1 MNDDKMPL
9 SPWWGGGMLLFFY
22 LVLTAGP
29 LILALLLSTP
39 EVEEN
44 FLFRSGTALALVG
57 FPVLVGQ
64 VILAARLKIVDRVFG
79 MNNVYV
85 FHKTM
90 AMVVGFILILH
101 PFLLA
106 ASRGHWGLLTRFDQ
120 PWYLLLGKINLV
132 LLLTTITISTLYK
145 QLHMKYEQWRSLH
158 NLIAV
163 LLITLGFL
171 HSLYIGDDLEH
182 LTMRLVWG
190 GLLAIAA
197 AGYLYHKVIGPW
209 LRRRHPFH
217 IAALDREGSKV
228 WTIKLTPPPGERPL
242 EYLPGQFQFL
252 TFYHSPVTRSEE
264 HPFTISSSPTNRE
277 FHTSTIKESGDFTS
291 TIGQLKVGDPVGVQ
305 APFGRFTYLE
315 HPEEDDLVFIAGGI
329 GITPLMSMLR
339 YMRDTGT
346 NKHVLLLYANRR
358 EEDIVF
364 RSELQAMA
372 DTNKPQLRI
381 VHVLSQAAEN
391 WAGERGHVNLDLIRK
406 YSESSLE
413 DKIFY
418 ICGPPPM
425 MDQIILALIRGGVRS
440 SQVRSE
446 RFDL

>member
-1 MNDDKMPL
+1 MNNDKKPL
-9 SPWWGGGMLLFFY
+9 SPWWGGAMLLFFY
-22 LVLTAGP
+22 LLLTAGP
-29 LILALLLSTP
+29 LILTLLLAQ
-39 EVEEN
+39 EEEEN
-44 FLFRSGTALALVG
+44 FFTLSGAALALIG
-57 FPVLVGQ
+57 FPILVGQ
-64 VILAARLKIVDRVFG
+64 VLLASRLKIVDRVFG

-106 ASRGHWGLLTRFDQ
+106 ASGNNWGLLTRFDQ

-145 QLHMKYEQWRSLH
+145 QLHLTYEQWRSLH

-163 LLITLGFL
+163 LLLTFGFL
-171 HSLYIGDDLEH
+171 HSMYIGEDLKRP
-182 LTMRLVWG
+182 TMQLVWG
-190 GLLAIAA
+190 LLLAIAA
-197 AGYLYHKVIGPW
+197 AGYLYHKVVGPW
-209 LRRRHPFH
+209 LRRRHPFR
-217 IAALDREGSKV
+217 IAALVQEAPKV
-228 WTIKLTPPPGERPL
+228 WTIKLTPPSGEQPL
-242 EYLPGQFQFL
+242 EYIPGQFQFL
-252 TFYHSPVTRSEE
+252 TFYHSPVARSEE
-264 HPFTISSSPTNRE
+264 HPFTISSSPASRE
-277 FHTSTIKESGDFTS
+277 YHTSTIKESGDFTS
-291 TIGQLKVGDPVGVQ
+291 TIGQLKAGDPVGVQ

-329 GITPLMSMLR
+329 GITPFMSMLR

-346 NKHVLLLYANRR
+346 NKRVLLLYANRR

-372 DTNKPQLRI
+372 DAHQPQLQI
-381 VHVLSQAAEN
+381 VHILSQAAEG
-391 WAGERGHVNLDLIRK
+391 WTGEKGHVNLDLIRK
-406 YSESSLE
+406 YCESSM
-413 DKIFY
+413 KGKVFY

-425 MDQIILALIRGGVRS
+425 MDQIIPALIRAGLQS

>member
-1 MNDDKMPL
+1 MNDDKTPL
-9 SPWWGGGMLLFFY
+9 SPWWGGAMLIIFY
-22 LVLTAGP
+22 LLLTAGP
-29 LILALLLSTP
+29 LLLALGLSLQ
-39 EVEEN
+39 ESDEN
-44 FLFRSGTALALVG
+44 FLFRSGKALALIG
-57 FPVLVGQ
+57 FPILVGQ
-64 VILAARLKIVDRVFG
+64 IILAARLKIVDRVFG

-90 AMVVGFILILH
+90 AMAAGLILILH

-106 ASRGHWGLLTRFDQ
+106 AGAKNWGLLTRFDQ

-145 QLHMKYEQWRSLH
+145 QLHLTYEQWRLLH

-163 LLITLGFL
+163 LLLTFGFI
-171 HSLYIGDDLEH
+171 HSLYIGDDLEP
-182 LTMRLVWG
+182 LPMRGVWG
-190 GLLAIAA
+190 LLLILGS
-197 AGYLYHKVIGPW
+197 AGYLYHKILGPW
-209 LRRRHPFH
+209 FRRHHPYH
-217 IAALDREGSKV
+217 IAALDREGPHV
-228 WTIKLTPPPGERPL
+228 WTVKLTPPPGQPSPQ
-242 EYLPGQFQFL
+242 YLPGQFQFL
-252 TFYHSPVTRSEE
+252 TFYRSPVARSEE

-277 FHTSTIKESGDFTS
+277 YHTSTIKESGDFTS
-291 TIGQLKVGDPVGVQ
+291 TIGQLNVGDPVGVQ
-305 APFGRFTYLE
+305 APFGRFTYRE
-315 HPEEDDLVFIAGGI
+315 HPEEEDLVFIAGGI

-339 YMRDTGT
+339 HMRDTGT
-346 NKHVLLLYANRR
+346 NKRVLLLYANRR

-372 DTNKPQLRI
+372 DAHRPPLLL
-381 VHVLSQAAEN
+381 VHILSQGAQD
-391 WAGERGHVNLDLIRK
+391 WTGERGHVNLDVIRK
-406 YSESSLE
+406 YCESPLK

-425 MDQIILALIRGGVRS
+425 MDQIIPALIRDGVPS